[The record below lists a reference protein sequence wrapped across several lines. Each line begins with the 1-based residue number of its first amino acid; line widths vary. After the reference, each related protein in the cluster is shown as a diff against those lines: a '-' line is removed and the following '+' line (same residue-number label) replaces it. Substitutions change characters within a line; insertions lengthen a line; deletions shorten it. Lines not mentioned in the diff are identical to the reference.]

1 MLIGCTYAA
10 ELPTNDPIA
19 ARISGSNLEIKVT
32 GPAHFIAECGEQ
44 IAWLAAVLE
53 SSSQDATRHYTPS
66 IENIHV
72 RPAPSPYSGY
82 RGQCDVV
89 LHITHMSGFQSF
101 LPRIQNSWQ
110 AVVGRYTL
118 IEGFPISRRLEG
130 YPGLEVSWNM
140 LLYLMQAPELCL
152 LGEHI
157 SLKGPEK
164 TVKLAK
170 QTGNICLWHPVD
182 STTQRCFCDR
192 IFTRGDIS
200 SLESKR
206 HILGSCIREESQIP
220 QNIRDD
226 SLSPQISSPEHG
238 VDNTIERNSHHA
250 GDFQSQSIEEIARD
264 ESIFRLPTSQH
275 EVIVRSRSSCHEIEH
290 RVSDGCLPTTEM
302 ELTDDH
308 GYFEF
313 VEPME
318 SGDESF
324 DTDQLSI
331 SDASDDAP
339 PLNTNEPLYPM
350 LISVLDQLFLGFRS
364 LTQRSPGASAITQRS
379 NTSTQA
385 SRTSSSSA
393 SGAPSQIHLKR
404 KLGKDNGDDGDQDD
418 SQRPPRKIIRRNSSP
433 DHKKVLACPYFK
445 KDPKRHGHC
454 GKRLLKRIR
463 DVKQHLT
470 RVHTSARYCQR
481 CHVTFKD
488 DESMNAHIYQCDR
501 QDSSSASEVISYQQH
516 LELARKSKPSLSEPC
531 QWFVIWDILFPNCR
545 RPISAYIDPDLSADL
560 SGFLEYCEIYGP
572 AMLTQMALSIT
583 DLVRSEAS
591 EDSREEQ
598 LRRISNEGMGRLV
611 EAWTSRQSADSQ
623 SSSDQRTPRIE
634 EETPQSSVDSA
645 VVLGSQALT
654 LEVDSQSSGI
664 AQSSSIPGPI
674 YPPTET
680 VATAEVK
687 THLPPEDIATEV
699 PQLNDEHLAPFT
711 VTEDQQTLGHHQGDV
726 NDGSFEIDWATV
738 DLDKLPDPLDFGDST
753 RLGDN
758 WWPSMGDDVACIRSM
773 SSV

>member
-1 MLIGCTYAA
+1 MLIGCTCAA
-10 ELPTNDPIA
+10 ELPTNSPIA
-19 ARISGSNLEIKVT
+19 ARISGSNLEITAT
-32 GPAHFIAECGEQ
+32 GPAYFIAECGEQ
-44 IAWLAAVLE
+44 IAWLAAVLA
-53 SSSQDATRHYTPS
+53 SSSRDATRHYTPS
-66 IENIHV
+66 IESIHV
-72 RPAPSPYSGY
+72 QSAPSPSSGY
-82 RGQCDVV
+82 RGRCEVA
-89 LHITHMSGFQSF
+89 LHMTHMSRFESF
-101 LPRIQNSWQ
+101 LPGMQNSWQ

-140 LLYLMQAPELCL
+140 LLYLMQAQELCI

-157 SLKGPEK
+157 SIKGPEK

-170 QTGNICLWHPVD
+170 QTSKICLWHPVD
-182 STTQRCFCDR
+182 STTQRCFCDQ
-192 IFTRGDIS
+192 ILTRGDIS
-200 SLESKR
+200 SLELKR

-226 SLSPQISSPEHG
+226 PLYAQISSPEHG
-238 VDNTIERNSHHA
+238 VDSTIENDSHHA
-250 GDFQSQSIEEIARD
+250 GDFQSQSIEEVARD
-264 ESIFRLPTSQH
+264 ESIFHLPTSQH
-275 EVIVRSRSSCHEIEH
+275 EDIVRSRSSCREIEY

-318 SGDESF
+318 SGDEGF

-331 SDASDDAP
+331 SDASDDAL
-339 PLNTNEPLYPM
+339 PLNTNDPLYPI
-350 LISVLDQLFLGFRS
+350 LISVLDQLLLGFRS
-364 LTQRSPGASAITQRS
+364 LTQHSPSASATTQRS

-404 KLGKDNGDDGDQDD
+404 KLGKDDGDDGDQDD

-433 DHKKVLACPYFK
+433 DRKKVLACPYFK
-445 KDPKRHGHC
+445 KDPKKHRQC

-470 RVHTSARYCQR
+470 RAHTSARYCQR
-481 CHVTFKD
+481 CHATFQD
-488 DESMNAHIYQCDR
+488 DESMNAHIYQCDH

-516 LELARKSKPSLSEPC
+516 LELARKSKPSLSEPE

-560 SGFLEYCEIYGP
+560 SGFLEYCQIYGP

-583 DLVRSEAS
+583 NLVSTEAS
-591 EDSREEQ
+591 EDLREEH
-598 LRRISNEGMGRLV
+598 LRRISNEGMGRLID
-611 EAWTSRQSADSQ
+611 AWTSRESADSQ
-623 SSSDQRTPRIE
+623 LSTDQRNNTPRIE
-634 EETPQSSVDSA
+634 EETPQSFVDSA
-645 VVLGSQALT
+645 VALGSQALT

-664 AQSSSIPGPI
+664 AQSSRIPGPT
-674 YPPTET
+674 YPPAET
-680 VATAEVK
+680 VATAEVQ
-687 THLPPEDIATEV
+687 THLPPQDIATEV
-699 PQLNDEHLAPFT
+699 SQLNDENLAPFT
-711 VTEDQQTLGHHQGDV
+711 VTADQQTLGHHQGDV

-753 RLGDN
+753 RFGDN
-758 WWPSMGDDVACIRSM
+758 W
-773 SSV
+773 